1 MDYIKQLNAFDN
13 WLEYNDLDITAQAM
27 WYKLMS
33 IANKSGW
40 QVELS
45 IANTKLMAKLQLE
58 KKAVIN
64 CRNRLIQAGLIE
76 YKSRGTKKA
85 GIYKIKVLYR
95 DKKETNDYTKKSISP
110 SISVARETNQSTNQG
125 TNDYPNTEPMAT
137 PYINKTKQNKINNY
151 RPTALAKN
159 QMEADFEKLWALYP
173 RKERK
178 ADALK
183 AYKKAI
189 KAGTTNKE
197 IQTGIVAYKNSIVG
211 KDPAFI
217 AQGGTWFN
225 QQRWKDELTIETVRP
240 STTEYNLD
248 EVDKAYEQ

>member
-85 GIYKIKVLYR
+85 GIYKIRVLYK
-95 DKKETNDYTKKSISP
+95 DKKETNK
-110 SISVARETNQSTNQG
+110 ETIKG
-125 TNDYPNTEPMAT
+125 TNDYTNEEPMTT

-151 RPTALAKN
+151 RPTSLAKK
-159 QMEADFEKLWALYP
+159 EAEDDFEKLWTLYP

-225 QQRWKDELTIETVRP
+225 QQRWKDELTVETARP
-240 STTEYNLD
+240 LTTEYNLD